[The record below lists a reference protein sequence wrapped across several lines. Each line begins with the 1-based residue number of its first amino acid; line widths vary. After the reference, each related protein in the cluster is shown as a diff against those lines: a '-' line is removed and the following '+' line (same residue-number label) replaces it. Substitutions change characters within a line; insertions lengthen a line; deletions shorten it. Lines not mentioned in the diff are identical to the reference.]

1 MPDLNFCENV
11 EHWLAREPGTIVLQP
26 TILCPLACAYCYLP
40 ERHLKQDM
48 SPVTACAI
56 VSGIPLGW
64 SNYQGP
70 LNRFAWLDVSN
81 TKCRPARR

>member
-26 TILCPLACAYCYLP
+26 TILCPLVCVYCYLP

-56 VSGIPLGW
+56 VFGIPLGW
-64 SNYQGP
+64 SNY
-70 LNRFAWLDVSN
+70 
-81 TKCRPARR
+81 